1 MKIKKLIMILLIV
14 AATTSYADERT
25 DTIKKIDKII
35 DNAITKAIE
44 DDKTNPY
51 LKENRIK
58 AIKEQILAAIKK
70 DLDEPGLTRLDI
82 PEILPKIDKEIKKLV
97 MV

>member
-1 MKIKKLIMILLIV
+1 MLDFSFSEKGVHNNENKKLIMILLIV
-14 AATTSYADERT
+14 AATVSYADERT
-25 DTIKKIDKII
+25 DTIKQIDKII

-70 DLDEPGLTRLDI
+70 I
-82 PEILPKIDKEIKKLV
+82 
-97 MV
+97 